1 MTSEPHSMSLDRS
14 VVTDPDVTHAL
25 PQLQT
30 DSSKTN
36 ATPQPISFF
45 QCFPSLQ
52 AKHLQE

>member
-52 AKHLQE
+52 AKPQ